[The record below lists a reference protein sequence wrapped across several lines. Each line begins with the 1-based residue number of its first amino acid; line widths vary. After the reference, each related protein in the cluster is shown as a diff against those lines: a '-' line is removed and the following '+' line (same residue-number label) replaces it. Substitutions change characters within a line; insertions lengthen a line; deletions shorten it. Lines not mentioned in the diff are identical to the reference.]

1 MLWPTRSPNVWIL
14 ALATSGACA
23 ARSGAQVS
31 AIADGTE
38 QREVVSKDLEL
49 EVINQGFRDA
59 TVYLHLGG
67 SRQRLGYAGGNR
79 TSRFKVKW
87 NAQLANAVDVSLT
100 AERIGDDTTLESS
113 RIQLMEGA
121 RIVWTVSG
129 HFNQTALEVY

>member
-1 MLWPTRSPNVWIL
+1 MLRSRSL
-14 ALATSGACA
+14 AVATTALLVTAGGCA
-23 ARSGAQVS
+23 ARQGSQVS
-31 AIADGTE
+31 SIVDGTAE
-38 QREVVSKDLEL
+38 SEAPVKDLEI
-49 EVINQGFRDA
+49 EVINQGFRDS

-67 SRQRLGYAGGNR
+67 SRQRLGYANGNR

-100 AERIGDDTTLESS
+100 AERIGDDTKLESS

-129 HFNQTALEVY
+129 HFGQTALEVY